1 MRVGA
6 EEFQVA
12 TSSCA
17 LCGVDEL
24 AHHWG
29 LCDCRGHTVKL
40 VDNYQDLDPDAA
52 NGPYVIVC
60 VCVCARAS
68 VGAWVRLCVCVRAP
82 TWYAARAIDRNTRG
96 SHTIAQALSLS
107 LKLSLKPSSSQALK
121 FSHTDAHR
129 HTTHPRVRTQM
140 HAWMHACTDR
150 QTLR

>member
-1 MRVGA
+1 MCSHGTPLDAMPFLLTIAWYARVGA

-60 VCVCARAS
+60 VCVCAC
-68 VGAWVRLCVCVRAP
+68 VRVCVRACVRWWTSLLDCP
-82 TWYAARAIDRNTRG
+82 GRALD
-96 SHTIAQALSLS
+96 ALY
-107 LKLSLKPSSSQALK
+107 SSS
-121 FSHTDAHR
+121 
-129 HTTHPRVRTQM
+129 
-140 HAWMHACTDR
+140 
-150 QTLR
+150 